1 MFPNLT
7 LTTLSR
13 TRGKFLIC
21 VLQTRKVRLREAKRP
36 APGHGGGVR
45 REPRRV
51 RAQSPPSRTA
61 TRFSPSALHKV
72 REALRKARLKTSL
85 TNALD
90 QVPTLP

>member
-1 MFPNLT
+1 M
-7 LTTLSR
+7 
-13 TRGKFLIC
+13 
-21 VLQTRKVRLREAKRP
+21 
-36 APGHGGGVR
+36 R

-51 RAQSPPSRTA
+51 RAQSPPSHTA

-72 REALRKARLKTSL
+72 REALRKVRPKTSL